1 MNKKI
6 FSAVMAAT
14 MLASS
19 APTFA
24 QNDVMPISND
34 IMVISAKVNVFE
46 GVVSGI
52 EEGIINVT
60 IDGIDYGFILAE
72 GVELGDIMVG
82 DNVKLTT
89 GASLK
94 TKDIKEALSIEKVE
108 KSAETDVIKLSYNR
122 YLGKV
127 ASVDKGVVN
136 VELDGVTYGFL
147 APKAIY
153 TINGENTEIK
163 AGDTVVVFSNAS
175 LKTKDIKPAEAIV
188 VTNEESIK
196 SAYVDTFKIENDIL
210 ISADGEYVLN
220 VEDKAKYD
228 GKKLLIFYSMM
239 TASLPAQINPEKIV
253 VLDENEDADEVVENT
268 ETVNSYNRY
277 LGKVA
282 SVDKGVVNVELDG
295 VTYGFLAPKAIYTIN
310 GEKTK
315 EVKAGDMVTVLS
327 NASLK
332 TKDIEPAEVIVVTN
346 EESNTSVYLD
356 TFKFD
361 GESLVSADGELVL
374 NMDNAKKYDNKKLLV
389 FYDFATLSLPAQT
402 NPIKVVEIQ
411 SRASICFK
419 VGDSILSIN
428 GKDIEVEKP
437 FIAGAGTT
445 LVPLRVISEAFG
457 ADVEWNGED
466 KSVTIKLGDK
476 TIVVKINSKSATVD
490 KDTVI
495 ELEEA
500 PQLKNDTTMV
510 PLRFISE
517 TLGADVQY
525 DKATQGI
532 TVEMK

>member
-153 TINGENTEIK
+153 TINGE
-163 AGDTVVVFSNAS
+163 
-175 LKTKDIKPAEAIV
+175 
-188 VTNEESIK
+188 
-196 SAYVDTFKIENDIL
+196 
-210 ISADGEYVLN
+210 
-220 VEDKAKYD
+220 
-228 GKKLLIFYSMM
+228 
-239 TASLPAQINPEKIV
+239 
-253 VLDENEDADEVVENT
+253 
-268 ETVNSYNRY
+268 
-277 LGKVA
+277 
-282 SVDKGVVNVELDG
+282 
-295 VTYGFLAPKAIYTIN
+295 
-310 GEKTK
+310 KTK

-332 TKDIEPAEVIVVTN
+332 TKDIKPAEVIVVTN

>member
-1 MNKKI
+1 
-6 FSAVMAAT
+6 
-14 MLASS
+14 
-19 APTFA
+19 
-24 QNDVMPISND
+24 
-34 IMVISAKVNVFE
+34 
-46 GVVSGI
+46 
-52 EEGIINVT
+52 
-60 IDGIDYGFILAE
+60 
-72 GVELGDIMVG
+72 
-82 DNVKLTT
+82 
-89 GASLK
+89 
-94 TKDIKEALSIEKVE
+94 
-108 KSAETDVIKLSYNR
+108 
-122 YLGKV
+122 
-127 ASVDKGVVN
+127 
-136 VELDGVTYGFL
+136 
-147 APKAIY
+147 
-153 TINGENTEIK
+153 
-163 AGDTVVVFSNAS
+163 
-175 LKTKDIKPAEAIV
+175 
-188 VTNEESIK
+188 
-196 SAYVDTFKIENDIL
+196 
-210 ISADGEYVLN
+210 
-220 VEDKAKYD
+220 
-228 GKKLLIFYSMM
+228 
-239 TASLPAQINPEKIV
+239 
-253 VLDENEDADEVVENT
+253 
-268 ETVNSYNRY
+268 
-277 LGKVA
+277 
-282 SVDKGVVNVELDG
+282 
-295 VTYGFLAPKAIYTIN
+295 
-310 GEKTK
+310 
-315 EVKAGDMVTVLS
+315 MVTVLS

-332 TKDIEPAEVIVVTN
+332 TKDIKPAEVIVVTN